1 MKKLTRKELINMYFD
16 FFKSKGHSVIPS
28 ASLIP
33 ENDGTVLFTTA
44 GMHPLVPY
52 LLGEK
57 HPSGK
62 RLVDVQKCIR
72 TSDIESVGDS
82 SHLTFFEM
90 LGNWSLGDYFKEEMI
105 PWSYEFLTS
114 EKYLNI
120 PKDKL
125 SFSVFAGNDDA
136 QKDEVSFNAWK
147 NCGVKEENIFYLP
160 KENNWW
166 ELGSGSGPCGPD
178 TEMFYDTG
186 KEKCGKD
193 CSPACDCGKYLEI
206 WNDVFMQYK
215 AENGSYSPLEHKNV
229 DTGMG
234 VERTLVVYNGLKS
247 VYDIEIFVLLR
258 KEIEKLTGKKYEDN
272 LKAFRI
278 ILDHIRTSVFILGD
292 DHALLPS
299 NVGAGYILRRVIRR
313 MIRYIKNLG
322 VEDSILENLANIVIE
337 YYKEDYSELYKNRD
351 FIIKGLIDEENKFN
365 KTLKS
370 GYKMFNKAISTLEG
384 DTINGETAF
393 KLFDT
398 FGFPLEFTIEMAE
411 ENNLKVDVDG
421 FNKKFKEHQELSRT
435 ASAGEF
441 KGGLADTGEM
451 STKYHTICH
460 LTLAALKQIFGK
472 GVYQKG
478 SNITPERLRFD
489 FPLDHKMTEE
499 EKREVED
506 IVNKHIDEHLD
517 VVKEEM
523 NKEDAIKSGAEGTF
537 IEKYG
542 DKVFVY
548 TIGDNISKE
557 ICGGPHVKN
566 TSELNH
572 IKIVKEES
580 SSAGVRRIKVVME
593 EK

>member
-1 MKKLTRKELINMYFD
+1 MYFN
-16 FFKSKGHSVIPS
+16 FFEGKGHKIIPS

-33 ENDGTVLFTTA
+33 ENDATVLFTTA

-52 LLGEK
+52 LLGET
-57 HPSGK
+57 HPSGR
-62 RLVDVQKCIR
+62 RLCDVQKCLR
-72 TSDIESVGDS
+72 TGDIESVGDN

-120 PKDKL
+120 PKEKL
-125 SFSVFAGNDDA
+125 SFSVFSGNENA
-136 QKDEVSFNAWK
+136 KKDELSASLWES
-147 NCGVKEENIFYLP
+147 CGVSKENIYFLP

-186 KEKCGKD
+186 KEKCGKY

-206 WNDVFMQYK
+206 WNDVFMEYK
-215 AENGSYSPLEHKNV
+215 ANNGTYTPLENKNV

-258 KEIEKLTGKKYEDN
+258 TKLEELSNKKYEEN
-272 LKAFRI
+272 LKQFRV

-299 NVGAGYILRRVIRR
+299 NVGAGYVLRRIIRR
-313 MIRYIKNLG
+313 MIRYIKNL
-322 VEDSILENLANIVIE
+322 EIESSILKELALIVID
-337 YYKEDYSELYKNRD
+337 YYKDDYKELEKNKE
-351 FIIKGLIDEENKFN
+351 FIIKGLEEEEIKFN
-365 KTLKS
+365 KTLNS
-370 GYKMFNKAISTLEG
+370 GYKMFNKVISNLDSDIIDGT
-384 DTINGETAF
+384 NAF

-411 ENNLKVDVDG
+411 ENNLKVDVEG

-435 ASAGEF
+435 ASSGEF

-451 STKYHTICH
+451 STKYHTLAH
-460 LTLAALKQIFGK
+460 LTLAALKEVFGNNI
-472 GVYQKG
+472 YQKG
-478 SNITPERLRFD
+478 CNITPERLRFD

-499 EKREVED
+499 EKLKVEE
-506 IVNKHIDEHLD
+506 IVNKHIDEQID

-523 NKEDAIKSGAEGTF
+523 SKEDAIKSGAEGTF

-548 TIGDNISKE
+548 TIGDVSKE
-557 ICGGPHVKN
+557 ICGGPHVSN
-566 TSELNH
+566 TRELTH
-572 IKIVKEES
+572 MKIVKEES

-593 EK
+593 